1 MFGEILAKLRLS
13 RKWTQDDLARQL
25 NLSRSTIAGYES
37 KGRIP
42 REDILVAIADLFD
55 VSLDFLMNR
64 DSLSKNQQ
72 PIALN
77 HKELPGD
84 DSPRDEQQ
92 WKTLAQTLTEVMK
105 MQAENDRLRIE
116 KVDAV
121 AQQNLQRILDRL
133 DRADNALKTGE
144 KRDAAKSLVN
154 E

>member
-1 MFGEILAKLRLS
+1 
-13 RKWTQDDLARQL
+13 
-25 NLSRSTIAGYES
+25 
-37 KGRIP
+37 
-42 REDILVAIADLFD
+42 
-55 VSLDFLMNR
+55 
-64 DSLSKNQQ
+64 
-72 PIALN
+72 

-133 DRADNALKTGE
+133 DRADNALTAGE